1 MMVPLRLNMNSLLRE
16 RFPRGA
22 NRVAASGVPRCRP
35 ICGRPSCTLN
45 WPKSGR
51 IADSS
56 RDVSRRGTVSLPRR
70 LIFPGKG
77 ASKGHRHMY
86 RVAGA
91 INVSISP
98 ATWTAALVV
107 VVGWVAGALF
117 IANDIAS
124 TPQPS
129 VPQKVLAAP
138 EASQSPNRAAKA
150 AREPFKQARLA
161 PDPSLLGTSHKTS
174 QDALPDT
181 RSDEAALREPPQ
193 DEALLTDPSRD
204 GAAQAKGQTGRASWY
219 DLEAKTASGEAMDSE
234 ALTAAHP
241 SLPFGSKVAIAN
253 LDNGRSVVVRI
264 NDRGPFSKGRIIDV
278 SRAAAEQLGMIG
290 AGVARVSVSPVD
302 DTLASASEGASP
314 LQR

>member
-1 MMVPLRLNMNSLLRE
+1 
-16 RFPRGA
+16 
-22 NRVAASGVPRCRP
+22 
-35 ICGRPSCTLN
+35 
-45 WPKSGR
+45 
-51 IADSS
+51 
-56 RDVSRRGTVSLPRR
+56 
-70 LIFPGKG
+70 
-77 ASKGHRHMY
+77 MY

-107 VVGWVAGALF
+107 VAGWVAGALY
-117 IANDIAS
+117 IASHIAS
-124 TPQPS
+124 TPQAS
-129 VPQKVLAAP
+129 VRQTIPTAA
-138 EASQSPNRAAKA
+138 ETSQAPHRAAKA

-161 PDPSLLGTSHKTS
+161 PDVSLLGASRQAS
-174 QDALPDT
+174 EDEALSPDT
-181 RSDEAALREPPQ
+181 RSDEAASHKPPR
-193 DEALLTDPSRD
+193 DEALLTDTSRD

-219 DLEAKTASGEAMDSE
+219 DLEAKTASGEAMDGE

-241 SLPFGSKVAIAN
+241 SLPFGSKVTVAN

-302 DTLASASEGASP
+302 SEVVSASAGEGASP
-314 LQR
+314 IQR